1 MHMRRLHHPLHCMHC
16 LSLSCSQETVSRKQ
30 TRRTNAGAEAQATM
44 AMKRRSVLALLVVAF
59 VGGNLLLGAS
69 FSARSTVKSSASD
82 PTYGT
87 AELNGRRLK
96 ESRHDV
102 TDRKTRNLQDVK
114 TDDYQPI
121 DPSPSS
127 KASIRPAPIEHGT
140 PLLPYVP
147 RYPPPPAQP
156 KDARSAQSAAAPV
169 A

>member
-1 MHMRRLHHPLHCMHC
+1 
-16 LSLSCSQETVSRKQ
+16 
-30 TRRTNAGAEAQATM
+30 M

-69 FSARSTVKSSASD
+69 FSARNPD
-82 PTYGT
+82 YGT

-96 ESRHDV
+96 ESGQDV
-102 TDRKTRNLQDVK
+102 TNRKTRDLQDVK
-114 TDDYQPI
+114 ADDYQPI

-147 RYPPPPAQP
+147 RYPPPPGQP
-156 KDARSAQSAAAPV
+156 KDAHSAQSAAAPV

>member
-1 MHMRRLHHPLHCMHC
+1 
-16 LSLSCSQETVSRKQ
+16 
-30 TRRTNAGAEAQATM
+30 M